1 MNFLIGPYTLSIWR
15 PYWIFSRRGVAYHV
29 FLRFGPYLLNR
40 TTYRPQTTTK
50 IFRNACWRK
59 VQMGETSW
67 LQPFACEKAIYAFGD
82 STDVIYLTN
91 FVLNHPLILERA
103 ENRWDKP
110 NMSSFFMLLTQG
122 YSFTI
127 QRQFWFCGL
136 WTRTTSPIRWF
147 TFWAISSEPF
157 DLKILNRYCYQN
169 LLKIGVMAMTLSLRI
184 KVLHVFCNP
193 VRQVR
198 M

>member
-1 MNFLIGPYTLSIWR
+1 MAADGFLCFLTNLCPKHPQVLKIWKNVEKKPFLNFNFRGSYLFEFSDWTLYFKHLTAILDF
-15 PYWIFSRRGVAYHV
+15 YERGIAYHV

-67 LQPFACEKAIYAFGD
+67 LQPFACEKDIYAFGD

-103 ENRWDKP
+103 ENR
-110 NMSSFFMLLTQG
+110 
-122 YSFTI
+122 
-127 QRQFWFCGL
+127 
-136 WTRTTSPIRWF
+136 
-147 TFWAISSEPF
+147 
-157 DLKILNRYCYQN
+157 
-169 LLKIGVMAMTLSLRI
+169 
-184 KVLHVFCNP
+184 
-193 VRQVR
+193 
-198 M
+198 